1 MYCLSSILLCI
12 VFMYINPLHTSS
24 IILLLLLRII
34 RVSTMY
40 VFINIHYVFIYCY
53 LCYVFLLCN
62 CMLLCVI
69 YSQCVFTF
77 MYVYS
82 CFMSM
87 CLSVNAINSSRNIS
101 WEIVVCPK
109 KGTVCLGFGGKV
121 FNRRIRTGYGLDA
134 SGRRQRPW
142 LSRSSS
148 WRARCR

>member
-1 MYCLSSILLCI
+1 MYFYYVLLLCVFIDTQCIYILLFMLCI
-12 VFMYINPLHTSS
+12 
-24 IILLLLLRII
+24 
-34 RVSTMY
+34 
-40 VFINIHYVFIYCY
+40 
-53 LCYVFLLCN
+53 YVFLLCIY
-62 CMLLCVI
+62 MLLCVI
-69 YSQCVFTF
+69 SQCVFTF
-77 MYVYS
+77 LYLYL

-87 CLSVNAINSSRNIS
+87 GLGVNAINSSRNIS
-101 WEIVVCPK
+101 WDIVVCPK